1 VNKIISIADGEISEV
16 GTYGDLMER
25 NGAFSEF
32 IRNNQLEESS
42 SDEKTPKSLGR
53 QLSTFHDPKS
63 EENTDAEKK
72 CKDSKFIEE
81 EDIKSGQV
89 KNFIV

>member
-1 VNKIISIADGEISEV
+1 MVNGKISEV
-16 GTYGDLMER
+16 GTYTELMEK
-25 NGAFSEF
+25 NGAFAEF

-42 SDEKTPKSLGR
+42 SDNETIGGNPKSLGR

-63 EENTDAEKK
+63 EENANDEKK

-81 EDIKSGQV
+81 EDVRTGQV
-89 KNFIV
+89 KNSILV